1 MEKSSTDNNIII
13 YPNPVS
19 YSLTVKITEQAE
31 KLDVTFYD
39 ETGRQVG
46 YFPQNNSTPSKDEF
60 VYSVSNVPNGIY
72 FINFKSGKYLKTL
85 KLIVQH

>member
-1 MEKSSTDNNIII
+1 MEKSAADNNITV

-19 YSLTVKITEQAE
+19 TALTVKITEQTE
-31 KLDVTFYD
+31 KIDVTFYD

-46 YFPQNNSTPSKDEF
+46 YFPQSQSSHANNEL